1 MRYLADTTFLIDL
14 VNGVEGAVNLAKGFD
29 ESNDT
34 VFLSVVSVEE
44 YFRGIYYLYLDDES
58 LLKRKLRAAL
68 RDLSPFEIL
77 PVTYEVAL
85 KAAEIDAK
93 LVKKGLMLSM
103 ADILI
108 AASAIVNDLILVTRN
123 IRHFNRIEGVK
134 TITY

>member
-29 ESNDT
+29 ESNDI

-44 YFRGIYYLYLDDES
+44 YLRGIYYLYLDDES
-58 LLKRKLRAAL
+58 LLKRKLKAAL
-68 RDLSPFEIL
+68 RDISPFEVL

-93 LVKKGLMLSM
+93 LVKKGLMLGM

-123 IRHFNRIEGVK
+123 IKHFNRIEGIK
-134 TITY
+134 AITY